1 MDSRCARCI
10 LAATTDPTDHSFC
23 CHENVTQAAE
33 NSGKSEEID
42 EEVVCVELPT
52 KLRKPI
58 RSHSSG
64 KVWASFFLWL
74 GKTFAR
80 PGRFELPT
88 LCFEGKLY
96 NAKWLSR
103 LCLSRILYHVL

>member
-1 MDSRCARCI
+1 MDSRCARRI

-64 KVWASFFLWL
+64 NGLGEFFPLAWQNIR
-74 GKTFAR
+74 A
-80 PGRFELPT
+80 PGEIRTPDPL
-88 LCFEGKLY
+88 L
-96 NAKWLSR
+96 R
-103 LCLSRILYHVL
+103 R